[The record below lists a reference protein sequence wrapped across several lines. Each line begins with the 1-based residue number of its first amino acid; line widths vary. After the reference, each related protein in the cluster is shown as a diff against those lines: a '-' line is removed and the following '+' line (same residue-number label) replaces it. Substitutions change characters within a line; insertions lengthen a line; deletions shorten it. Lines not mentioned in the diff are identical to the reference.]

1 MKLRWEL
8 EDLSMRIPIHI
19 SAWKMSSSSH
29 ACKLSDDSTAVIV
42 STDSLFAISDF
53 FDFSPEF
60 PADKLFVRNAD
71 GNPLRSVYLSSDMVR
86 TILEHNDYTRL
97 RLISC
102 GVKILVRQDPGKTD
116 TYRCRW
122 RITQDGLPVLKDYM
136 GPARKMTG
144 DLTALRKLCTDLYP
158 TMEAFEDGDFKSAVK
173 TMENGSL
180 ICEFLPGNQAG
191 GKLETSIVLPLW
203 RAPNSVCLM
212 VEKMEKK
219 YVMKTPC

>member
-1 MKLRWEL
+1 
-8 EDLSMRIPIHI
+8 
-19 SAWKMSSSSH
+19 MSSLSH
-29 ACKLSDDSTAVIV
+29 ACKLLDDTPAAIV
-42 STDSLFAISDF
+42 RTNSCFAIRDF
-53 FDFSPEF
+53 FNFSPEF

-102 GVKILVRQDPGKTD
+102 GVKILIRQDPGKTD

-144 DLTALRKLCTDLYP
+144 DLKALRRLCTDLYP
-158 TMEAFEDGDFKSAVK
+158 TMEAFEDGDFKNAIK
-173 TMENGSL
+173 DMENGSL

-191 GKLETSIVLPLW
+191 GKLDTSIILPLW

-219 YVMKTPC
+219 